1 MVTTSTALA
10 AVESTKLP
18 PAFLKLLG
26 QVAVRE
32 PIE

>member
-1 MVTTSTALA
+1 MAF
-10 AVESTKLP
+10 AVFDRTRLP

-32 PIE
+32 PVIGP